1 MLDLPSPL
9 DGIRSPLGRL
19 RGGTLYLL
27 DQLSTPAAVAYSSRR
42 LSASATLANRVR
54 RSSDNAENNFGFWGG
69 NLDTASLLA
78 HCAGGN
84 GFLTTVYD
92 QSGNGRNFTQITALN
107 QPSIVT
113 AGVVNTQNGRPLIN
127 FDGAGDVLH
136 SATGVANTIMAGRA
150 FTAIHVTFSSSGGF
164 GVSGNNAD
172 GVGTSPRAYL
182 QRAGFSYN
190 TLSVVVV
197 PTASG
202 GQITSYGHDGVNTAI
217 AWKNGALV
225 GTGTQAV
232 LAAFGGT
239 GTLAVPLTPTTNAGS
254 LGELLIFSSALSDAD
269 RLLVERDMGNYYG
282 IAVA

>member
-1 MLDLPSPL
+1 MVEGIRSPL
-9 DGIRSPLGRL
+9 DGIRSPFGPR
-19 RGGTLYLL
+19 RGPRFLL
-27 DQLSTPAAVAYSSRR
+27 DQILVPAAVAYSSRR

-54 RSSDNAENNFGFWGG
+54 RSSDNAENNFGFLGE

-78 HCAGGN
+78 HCTGGD
-84 GFLTTVYD
+84 GLTTTVYD
-92 QSGNGRNFTQITALN
+92 QSGNGRNLTQITAVN

-127 FDGAGDVLH
+127 FDGAGDVLN

-182 QRAGFSYN
+182 QRVGFSYN

-197 PTASG
+197 PTAPG
-202 GQITSYGHDGVNTAI
+202 GQITSYGHDGVNTAT
-217 AWKNGALV
+217 AWKNGVLV

-239 GTLAVPLTPTTNAGS
+239 GTLSVPLTPTTNAGS